1 MKKTGSEGEKTTAG
15 TTLFMAP
22 ELLNETDLSASK
34 ALDIWALGI
43 MLYMMVFG
51 FHPFKTKLKD
61 QTVKNIWESKVKFPP
76 HIPVTNELKD
86 LIKRMLDKN
95 PQRRINMFKVL
106 NHKWFELTK
115 KEIEQAADAPY
126 TEGTDF

>member
-61 QTVKNIWESKVKFPP
+61 QTVKNI
-76 HIPVTNELKD
+76 
-86 LIKRMLDKN
+86 
-95 PQRRINMFKVL
+95 
-106 NHKWFELTK
+106 
-115 KEIEQAADAPY
+115 
-126 TEGTDF
+126 